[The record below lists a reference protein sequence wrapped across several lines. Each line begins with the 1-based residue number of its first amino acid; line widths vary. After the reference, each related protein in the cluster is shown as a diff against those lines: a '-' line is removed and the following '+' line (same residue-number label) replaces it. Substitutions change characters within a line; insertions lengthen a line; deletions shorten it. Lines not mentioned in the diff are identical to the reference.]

1 MKTAMNEISV
11 MSIIDELLES
21 RVEYTLDK
29 LGGKVV
35 VFEPLSDE
43 YWKECVRLFLAAAVY
58 YLRENHTSVNGL
70 SYSDLCGFVKKAR
83 EIDGET
89 LNNMFLCGDS
99 ECSRYYTA
107 FLEKA
112 KKCTSSVIIDAHM
125 QLKKIDFDKERIAEL
140 EKIFE
145 I

>member
-1 MKTAMNEISV
+1 MKTATNEISV

-58 YLRENHTSVNGL
+58 YLRENHTSANEL
-70 SYSDLCGFVKKAR
+70 SYSNLCEFAGKAWKIGI
-83 EIDGET
+83 EA

-99 ECSRYYTA
+99 ECSRYYAA

-112 KKCTSSVIIDAHM
+112 KKCTVSVIMDAHM
-125 QLKKIDFDKERIAEL
+125 QLKKIDFDKERIADF